1 MMDEYE
7 RAVANKLH
15 ALFPSRSSS
24 NVAASVVST
33 QNIVARVMVNL
44 FKGVWVGAGFYLAR
58 FLLMTGRLYSW
69 TGFTIFKPPPTSTTK
84 LTTIKV
90 K

>member
-1 MMDEYE
+1 MDEYE

-15 ALFPSRSSS
+15 AIFPGRSGD
-24 NVAASVVST
+24 VRIVSY
-33 QNIVARVMVNL
+33 QNIVARVLVNL

-58 FLLMTGRLYSW
+58 FLLMTGRLYTW
-69 TGFTIFKPPPTSTTK
+69 TGLGIFKPPTK
-84 LTTIKV
+84 KAE